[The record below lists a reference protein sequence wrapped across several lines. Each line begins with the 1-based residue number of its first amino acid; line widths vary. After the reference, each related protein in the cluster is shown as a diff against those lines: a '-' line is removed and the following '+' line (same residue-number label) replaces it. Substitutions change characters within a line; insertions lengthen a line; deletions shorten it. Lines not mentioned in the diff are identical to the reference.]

1 MRIQVSVLLFLL
13 SFSLYAHES
22 EQELRDLFDR
32 YDQVMSGEKMKT
44 TEVFSRK
51 FLEDFD
57 SENLIEK
64 KNKAQYK
71 LEIKE
76 GLRDKNILFVKR
88 VFEAKDLQ
96 PTTFIIVKE
105 KNSWRIEGTTSD
117 DH

>member
-1 MRIQVSVLLFLL
+1 MRIQVSILLLMF

-22 EQELRDLFDR
+22 EQEIKDLFDR
-32 YDQVMSGEKMKT
+32 YDQVMSGEKIKT
-44 TEVFSRK
+44 TEVFSQK
-51 FLEDFD
+51 FLEDFEAD
-57 SENLIEK
+57 NLNEK
-64 KNKAQYK
+64 KNKAQFK

-88 VFEAKDLQ
+88 VFEAKDSQ

-105 KNSWRIEGTTSD
+105 NNSWRIEGTTSD